1 MQSLFD
7 TTRMF
12 PESWIGPSD
21 IGAFYRGMM
30 DAVFA
35 NNAVTEAL
43 GNMTLLAGFG
53 AVLAIPLV
61 WLLVRLNRV

>member
-1 MQSLFD
+1 MQALFD

-21 IGAFYRGMM
+21 IGAFYQGMM
-30 DAVFA
+30 NAVFA
-35 NNAVTEAL
+35 NNAVTGAL
-43 GNMTLLAGFG
+43 GNMTLLAGFAG
-53 AVLAIPLV
+53 VLSIPAV